1 MTAILR
7 GETSERPGGIS
18 LNGSTYRR
26 RFSVKTTSIYDGPHQ
41 VVRCE
46 GLPQFLSSYQTP
58 NESDANAFLIDV
70 QAVPRESPNE
80 WFVDC
85 DYGPIES
92 TDLIGGDS
100 NPLNMPIEFSGS
112 LAQRTKL
119 TTKDITGKARKNS
132 AGDPYAAQERDDSCP
147 ELEITRNEAG
157 FSLLTI
163 ANYKDKLNSDQFLGI
178 FAPGTLKMQHIGFR
192 RQVQGG
198 IVFTQVTYHI
208 LYSETW
214 KTELLDEGFY
224 SNVAGV
230 RERIFIPDAN
240 GARLILPSEP
250 QLLDGNGG
258 VLQQGDEPVYRMFDE
273 YYSRPFNPIVS

>member
-7 GETSERPGGIS
+7 GETSERPGGVTI
-18 LNGSTYRR
+18 NGATYRR
-26 RFSVKTTSIYDGPHQ
+26 RFSVYTTSIFDGPHQ

-58 NESDANAFLIDV
+58 NESDATALLIDM
-70 QAVPRESPNE
+70 QAVPRENPRE

-85 DYGPIES
+85 DYGQVEDTEIS
-92 TDLIGGDS
+92 GGDG
-100 NPLNMPIEFSGS
+100 NPLSVPIEFSGS

-119 TTKDITGKARKNS
+119 TTKDAHGNTRKNS

-192 RQVQGG
+192 RQVERG

-230 RERIFIPDAN
+230 RERITLPDAN
-240 GARLILPSEP
+240 GARLIYPSEP
-250 QLLDGNGG
+250 QLLDGRGG
-258 VLQQGDEPVYRMFDE
+258 VLQQGSEPVYRTFDE
-273 YYSRPFNPIVS
+273 YFSRPFNPIVS